1 MHFYRG
7 STITFAQEQAL
18 RKILTILILFSCF
31 RGAAQDD
38 SLLQRLIDSVKT
50 ESNTKKNPPV
60 AKDTQKPVIK
70 PAVVKKD
77 SFIQTPALTDT
88 LFSSDTS
95 SLLFADSV
103 ERDSAAV
110 IPALPLIVRKPLT
123 WQEDT
128 AFQHLLLLPVSNISV
143 GAINQEDGDLHKVEQ
158 KDYLFYALLVI
169 VFLLAV
175 TRQLFPKYF
184 QNLFKLLFE
193 ASFRQKQR
201 REQLM
206 QEALPSL
213 LMNILFVLVSGL
225 FVAIMAYKRQWLS
238 GSFWQITFSSI
249 TIISL
254 VYLFKYA
261 VIQVTGWIFNAR
273 EPATTYSFIVF
284 LVNKIIGLALLPLL
298 LLLAFSENNIWD
310 VAVTIAACLV
320 IFMLFFRYVV
330 SLTIIRSSLSI
341 HPLHFFIYLCAVEIM
356 PMMVI
361 FKLLFSF
368 IGKSN

>member
-1 MHFYRG
+1 VHFY
-7 STITFAQEQAL
+7 SAATVTFAKERAL
-18 RKILTILILFSCF
+18 KKILTILLLFSF
-31 RGAAQDD
+31 FHVAAQDD

-50 ESNTKKNPPV
+50 ESNTKKSLP
-60 AKDTQKPVIK
+60 ATKDTQKPSVK
-70 PAVVKKD
+70 LPAFKKD
-77 SFIQTPALTDT
+77 SIKISPLIADT
-88 LFSSDTS
+88 LFSDTS
-95 SLLFADSV
+95 STLHPDSIRV
-103 ERDSAAV
+103 DSTPVAA
-110 IPALPLIVRKPLT
+110 ALPLVIAKPLT
-123 WQEDT
+123 WREDT
-128 AFQHLLLLPVSNISV
+128 AFQHLLLAPLANVV
-143 GAINQEDGDLHKVEQ
+143 KAETTTAVDDDLHKTER
-158 KDYLFYALLVI
+158 KDYLFYALVVVVL
-169 VFLLAV
+169 LLAV

-184 QNLFKLLFE
+184 QNLFKFLFE

-225 FVAIMAYKRQWLS
+225 FIAIMAHKRQWLG
-238 GSFWQITFSSI
+238 GSFWQLTFSSI
-249 TIISL
+249 TIIAL
-254 VYLFKYA
+254 VYLFKFA
-261 VIQVTGWIFNAR
+261 VIQLTGWIFNAK

-284 LVNKIIGLALLPLL
+284 LVNKIIGLVLLPLL

-310 VAVTIAACLV
+310 VTVTVAGCVV
-320 IFMLFFRYVV
+320 IFMLFFRYVI

-356 PMMVI
+356 PMMII